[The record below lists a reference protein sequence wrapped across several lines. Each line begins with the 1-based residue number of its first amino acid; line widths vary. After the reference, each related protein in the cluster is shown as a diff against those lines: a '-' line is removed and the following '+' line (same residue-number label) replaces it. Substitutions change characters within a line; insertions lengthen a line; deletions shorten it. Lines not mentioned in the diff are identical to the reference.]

1 VSWDDA
7 VEFCRKLSELPRE
20 KAAKRRYGLPTDA
33 QWEYACRAGTTTRR
47 YSGDDEAGLADV
59 AWFDKNIAR
68 MTHPVGQKRPN
79 AWGLYDMYGN
89 VWEWCQDW
97 QDMNYYAKPATDDPA
112 GPSGG
117 WNRLLRGGSWGYP
130 AWYCRSA
137 CHLGYGP
144 GHRADDLGFRVSLAV
159 AENPR
164 GKSAAATATASLE
177 HDAQVQAT
185 PGANVESQTRDLKS
199 EIPPPA
205 IAPLDAMT
213 AKAIQA
219 RWAKY
224 LKLPLVT
231 TNSIG
236 MKLVL
241 IPPGEFTMGSPK
253 EVIEDEL
260 KAHAGD
266 QWWVDHFPGEG
277 PKHRVRITKAFYL
290 GVTEVTQGEYEKVM
304 GSNPSE
310 FSATGKG
317 KDKVGGLDTKRFPV
331 ECVSWDDAVEF
342 CRQLSALPEEKSA
355 GHRYRLPSEA
365 QWEHACRAG
374 STGRYS
380 FSSRPSGVPREYEEK
395 ELVDY
400 GWFDANSNVMPHAVG
415 LKRASAWGLYDMHG
429 NVWEWCQ
436 DWYDKGYYTDSP
448 VDDPGGPPGGSGRVH
463 RGGGWNLV
471 AGFCRSACRDNR
483 GPEGRGS
490 DLGFRVSQVLADE

>member
-1 VSWDDA
+1 
-7 VEFCRKLSELPRE
+7 
-20 KAAKRRYGLPTDA
+20 
-33 QWEYACRAGTTTRR
+33 
-47 YSGDDEAGLADV
+47 
-59 AWFDKNIAR
+59 
-68 MTHPVGQKRPN
+68 
-79 AWGLYDMYGN
+79 
-89 VWEWCQDW
+89 
-97 QDMNYYAKPATDDPA
+97 
-112 GPSGG
+112 
-117 WNRLLRGGSWGYP
+117 
-130 AWYCRSA
+130 
-137 CHLGYGP
+137 
-144 GHRADDLGFRVSLAV
+144 V

-205 IAPLDAMT
+205 VAPLDAIT

-219 RWAKY
+219 RWAKH
-224 LKLPLVT
+224 LEVPLVS

-241 IPPGEFTMGSPK
+241 IPPGEFMMGSPK
-253 EVIEDEL
+253 ELIEEEL

-277 PKHRVRITKAFYL
+277 PKHQVRITKAFYL

-342 CRQLSALPEEKSA
+342 CQRLSERSGEKAAKRRYGLPT
-355 GHRYRLPSEA
+355 EA
-365 QWEHACRAG
+365 QWEYACRAG
-374 STGRYS
+374 SQSRWS
-380 FSSRPSGVPREYEEK
+380 FGDDVAKLGE
-395 ELVDY
+395 Y
-400 GWFDANSNVMPHAVG
+400 GWFNGNSGGMSHPVG
-415 LKRASAWGLYDMHG
+415 QKQPNNWGLCDMYG
-429 NVWEWCQ
+429 NVWQWCQ
-436 DWYDKGYYTDSP
+436 DWYDKGYYTNSP

-471 AGFCRSACRDNR
+471 AGYCRSACRDNR
-483 GPEGRGS
+483 ASEGRGS